1 MSFRTSYKDIPSG
14 TLIKTYD
21 FNGKLLFKWNCRRPC
36 KVGVVS
42 LALMTKAAAALN
54 VPHQSIHLVWSKLEG
69 MCLDEEDA
77 NANSDPLMKA
87 KADVQL
93 YLKPL
98 KDEDQ
103 YDNYRCFVC
112 RDPCEDVGEYMA
124 SRTRSEN
131 CDRCNPC
138 SLCTNCHVQVT
149 NIKDRVVQK
158 VGVCFACLEPH
169 EMMFLNESQKRRY
182 KLALPTFS
190 TPELVVDE
198 EVD

>member
-21 FNGKLLFKWNCRRPC
+21 LDGKLVSKWNCRRPC
-36 KVGVVS
+36 EVGVAS

-54 VPHQSIHLVWSKLEG
+54 VPRQSIHLVWSKLEG

-93 YLKPL
+93 YLEPL

-103 YDNYRCFVC
+103 DNNYRCFVC
-112 RDPCEDVGEYMA
+112 LDPCEDVDEDRA

-149 NIKDRVVQK
+149 NIMDRVVQK